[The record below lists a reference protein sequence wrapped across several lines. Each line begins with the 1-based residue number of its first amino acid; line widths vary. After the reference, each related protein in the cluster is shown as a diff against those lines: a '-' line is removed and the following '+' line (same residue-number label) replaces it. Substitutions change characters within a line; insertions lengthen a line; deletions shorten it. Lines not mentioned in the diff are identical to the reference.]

1 MARKRRS
8 DSTPY
13 DSINLTPLIDTLFFL
28 LIIFMVTA
36 PLLEYSV
43 DVSPPEMNADQLPQ
57 DDKKAKV
64 VSLKTNGMVQFN
76 NAEITRAEFFV
87 QLAAFRD
94 DPETKVYLRADRM
107 LSYGDVIDFLSK
119 VRNSGFS
126 RWFWSHQ
133 GHIGQK
139 KANIAVSRKILKMIY
154 ILLEKGQYYD
164 PNYAVKAA
172 E

>member
-13 DSINLTPLIDTLFFL
+13 DSINLTPLIDTLFLL

-119 VRNSGFS
+119 VRNSGF
-126 RWFWSHQ
+126 
-133 GHIGQK
+133 K
-139 KANIAVSRKILKMIY
+139 NIFLVTSEEAK
-154 ILLEKGQYYD
+154 
-164 PNYAVKAA
+164 
-172 E
+172 